1 MPAAELVELYLPTA
15 DDTAAC
21 AVRLAPN
28 LSAGDCVL
36 LEGDLGAGKTH
47 FARALI
53 QTKLA
58 DVGLM
63 EDVPSPTY
71 TLVQTY
77 DAGSLQIWHVD
88 LYRLRSADELVE
100 LGLEE
105 AFGEALIL
113 IEWPDRLGLM
123 APEGALHLRF
133 EIHDHGRSLRAS
145 GPTRLLRK
153 LQEFDG

>member
-1 MPAAELVELYLPTA
+1 MPAAELVELHLPTA

-21 AVRLAPN
+21 ALRLAAI
-28 LSAGDCVL
+28 LGAGDCVL
-36 LEGDLGAGKTH
+36 LEGELGAGKTH

-53 QTKLA
+53 QEMLA
-58 DVGLM
+58 GVGLK

-71 TLVQTY
+71 TLVQIY

-88 LYRLRSADELVE
+88 LYRLRNADELVE

-113 IEWPDRLGLM
+113 IEWPDRLGAM
-123 APEGALHLRF
+123 APADALCLRF
-133 EIHDHGRSLRAS
+133 EMCGSGRILHAS
-145 GPTRLLRK
+145 GPTRLLKYLR
-153 LQEFDG
+153 ETDA